1 VSKLF
6 SFIAAAVFVSSTF
19 YGQQSNGRE
28 TSACPAPCAP
38 KVDCPA
44 PKPCPVPCPPP
55 PCPKVECPPPRPCPP
70 CPAPCPT
77 PCPAPKPVCPA
88 PCSAPKPVC
97 PTPCPAPK
105 PVCPTPCAAPVPCE
119 CLDRGLEL
127 PLDTNC
133 FKPAY
138 NAPANIFLKDCPWD
152 VSVWADFIYWHV
164 SEEGLFAARRLPTA
178 TTNGTLVEPHF
189 KYKPGFKVG
198 IGFNTDYDDWVVGL
212 EYTWMHQKTHTHTST
227 ATIDAPLSTL
237 NWTIPND
244 VLFPIEQLSISTR
257 WKMHF
262 DRLDLTFARPY
273 YQGKRLTV
281 TPFSGLRGQWIRQS
295 LKIDGEADLLGFL
308 SFEDDVSVRSHSWA
322 VGPVVGAN
330 THYLL
335 GCGFRFESIA
345 AASILYTRYTSVRQS
360 ETLGTSSFKS
370 SERHLGFLRPTA
382 ELGLGFGWGSY
393 LCCQSY
399 YVDFSAR
406 YDFHVLWDQNVM
418 VEFVNAMNAVPG
430 TNGNL
435 YMHGLTLTL
444 LFAF

>member
-1 VSKLF
+1 MSKIF
-6 SFIAAAVFVSSTF
+6 SFIAATVFVSSTF

-28 TSACPAPCAP
+28 PGACPAPCAP
-38 KVDCPA
+38 KVECPA
-44 PKPCPVPCPPP
+44 PKPCP
-55 PCPKVECPPPRPCPP
+55 
-70 CPAPCPT
+70 AS
-77 PCPAPKPVCPA
+77 CPAPKPVCPA

-97 PTPCPAPK
+97 PAPCPTT
-105 PVCPTPCAAPVPCE
+105 CAPVPCE

-164 SEEGLFAARRLPTA
+164 SEEGLFAARRLPTSTA
-178 TTNGTLVEPHF
+178 NGALVEPDF

-198 IGFNTDYDDWVVGL
+198 IGFNTDYDDWAVGL
-212 EYTWMHQKTHTHTST
+212 EYTWMHQRTHSHTSKST
-227 ATIDAPLSTL
+227 ADSKLSVV
-237 NWTIPND
+237 NWSIPNNTA
-244 VLFPIEQLSISTR
+244 LPIEQLSISTV

-295 LKIDGEADLLGFL
+295 LDISNVK
-308 SFEDDVSVRSHSWA
+308 DDVSARSHSWA

-345 AASILYTRYTSVRQS
+345 AASILYTRYTSVRHN
-360 ETLGTSSFKS
+360 ETNVILGVSDATS
-370 SERHLGFLRPTA
+370 SERHLGYLRPTA

-393 LCCQSY
+393 LCCQKY

-418 VEFVNAMNAVPG
+418 VQFVNAMNGIPG

-435 YMHGLTLTL
+435 YMHGLTLTM